1 MIRNELELLFD
12 LMAEEYEKPNTNVL
26 NNVPSQEDKD
36 TA

>member
-26 NNVPSQEDKD
+26 NNIPVEDD
-36 TA
+36 